1 LDHFRNRLAASR
13 TSFSDVWE
21 TVKPEVLPIVQA
33 PQKKLIDNVLQIIE
47 MATSGERGSTDEVG
61 FKNLWNFNLPDA
73 TFGSLILDI
82 KDGQVASEQRSEG
95 TPKDNVFNFVGF
107 NFDYRRAERRVKP
120 VTSQPVEQHASQIPL
135 PSVTSSEKVAA
146 LPPSKDVV
154 APPAVKPPTP
164 PPPAADDGSTPSVS
178 TVEPTATTTSTATR
192 GWGRPTAQI
201 WIGSPPMEEVKDM
214 FPQPHKDKIKHV
226 RKANARGSNHP
237 YAIVYFNSIEE
248 AQAAIESLTHSKIKF
263 GDDFASDHDRAGS
276 YGPRGGGSFGGGNY
290 PDRKSGGSD
299 SEMNRGGFGRGGRGG
314 RGGPGSRGGGPGSSG
329 TYSSR
334 GSGSHSPA
342 PGRGG
347 SSARGRGGVPP
358 QHQPKDDTSTDNTK
372 GVDTTHSEATE
383 AKPDGSPTTT
393 PSQPLPSS
401 TQTFTAAAAPAAVSL
416 DSQTESASC

>member
-1 LDHFRNRLAASR
+1 
-13 TSFSDVWE
+13 
-21 TVKPEVLPIVQA
+21 
-33 PQKKLIDNVLQIIE
+33 
-47 MATSGERGSTDEVG
+47 
-61 FKNLWNFNLPDA
+61 
-73 TFGSLILDI
+73 
-82 KDGQVASEQRSEG
+82 
-95 TPKDNVFNFVGF
+95 
-107 NFDYRRAERRVKP
+107 
-120 VTSQPVEQHASQIPL
+120 
-135 PSVTSSEKVAA
+135 
-146 LPPSKDVV
+146 
-154 APPAVKPPTP
+154 
-164 PPPAADDGSTPSVS
+164 
-178 TVEPTATTTSTATR
+178 
-192 GWGRPTAQI
+192 
-201 WIGSPPMEEVKDM
+201 MEEVKDM

-276 YGPRGGGSFGGGNY
+276 YGPRGGSFGGGSY

-314 RGGPGSRGGGPGSSG
+314 RGGPGSRGGGGPGSSG

-372 GVDTTHSEATE
+372 EVDTTHSEATE
-383 AKPDGSPTTT
+383 AKPAGSPTTT

-401 TQTFTAAAAPAAVSL
+401 TQTSTAAAAPAAVSL